1 LALILNKNTLVS
13 QNQLI
18 MPKVITLLSVLLI
31 LTGTLFAQKCKP
43 FLSTKD
49 AFTNQTINVWGGQIG
64 SRSSQ
69 SKLYRYYLL
78 VGMEDTKPFIM
89 LYVIAR
95 VNASQIGL
103 YDDNYSK
110 GSNFSLKTSDGV
122 FDFEISSI
130 AKTKETKSGY
140 YTVVNKLKS
149 FVEQEQLEK
158 LASTSIENFRVITS
172 NDEFRTGSLSSKA
185 KKRMNSQLKCFLDSR
200 D

>member
-1 LALILNKNTLVS
+1 
-13 QNQLI
+13 
-18 MPKVITLLSVLLI
+18 
-31 LTGTLFAQKCKP
+31 
-43 FLSTKD
+43 
-49 AFTNQTINVWGGQIG
+49 
-64 SRSSQ
+64 
-69 SKLYRYYLL
+69 L